1 MSWGCWMETPERNVT
16 WILVVSLIM
25 FFGSAYVAFLVP
37 YTTLSTGRDAWY
49 YLTIVTRFFI
59 TLTIGSSA
67 LCIARFARR
76 LTYFASVV
84 LFSIFI
90 LLLLIL
96 GLRPLF

>member
-1 MSWGCWMETPERNVT
+1 LETPERNVT

-25 FFGSAYVAFLVP
+25 FFGSAYVAYLVP
-37 YTTLSTGRDAWY
+37 YTTLTSGRDAWY
-49 YLTIVTRFFI
+49 YLTVIMRFFI

-67 LCIARFARR
+67 LCIARFAKRW
-76 LTYFASVV
+76 TYYGSVA

-90 LLLLIL
+90 ILLLIL